1 MFTLS
6 PLTVFNDFM
15 PMRERI
21 LVISDSQYAEHQKT
35 EAQRQIKILESR
47 ADEYTKAL
55 ATITS
60 TISGLKQEH
69 GIEEQAMEAPTPLLK

>member
-1 MFTLS
+1 
-6 PLTVFNDFM
+6 M

-21 LVISDSQYAEHQKT
+21 LVISDSQYAERQKK

-60 TISGLKQEH
+60 TIDGLKQEH
-69 GIEEQAMEAPTPLLK
+69 GLLEPAAEAPN